1 MKSGVNNALVS
12 IIVPVYCCED
22 SLSRTVKALL
32 AQTYRPIEII
42 LVDDGSNDMSG
53 IMCDC
58 YAEKHKEIVAYHQKH
73 QGVSAARNLGI
84 REAKGQY
91 IQFTDADDEPLPLLI
106 EQLVKTLETDKADM
120 AVCGYETVEGK
131 RIRKQDFRDL
141 HSVLHGDC
149 RRDLSRILRDNILSV
164 TWNKLYRK
172 ERIRHMYD
180 ESLILCED
188 SVFCTRYF
196 INNRTVGVCH
206 KVLYR
211 YHLNKKANDI
221 RTRRIFGYSGIKKY
235 FYYNWKLTQ
244 EIRDTKMRESVTQHI
259 YKVFFYGIY
268 TYIFEQAGNL
278 GYGNAIAKYA
288 INDILNDSLYQK
300 VIRRMKHTYLKEKI
314 YKTVSVLRSFYVL
327 SAVIYMREKIM
338 ILFKKR
344 YEMQK

>member
-1 MKSGVNNALVS
+1 MNIEANNTLVS
-12 IIVPVYCCED
+12 IIVPVYQCEN

-42 LVDDGSNDMSG
+42 LVDDGSSDMSG

-58 YAEKHKEIVAYHQKH
+58 YAEKYKEVVVYHQKH

-84 REAKGQY
+84 CEAKGQY

-106 EQLVKTLETDKADM
+106 EKLVKTLETYKTDM
-120 AVCGYETVEGK
+120 AVCGYEIVEGK
-131 RIRKQDFRDL
+131 HIRKQNFRGL

-149 RRDLSRILRDNILSV
+149 EHDLSRILKDNILSV

-172 ERIRHMYD
+172 ECIRHMYD

-188 SVFCTRYF
+188 SVFCSRYF
-196 INNRTVGVCH
+196 LNNRTVGICH
-206 KVLYR
+206 EILYR
-211 YHLNKKANDI
+211 YHLNKRANDI
-221 RTRRIFGYSGIKKY
+221 RTRRILGYPGIKKY
-235 FYYNWKLTQ
+235 FYYNWKLAL
-244 EIRDTKMRESVTQHI
+244 EISDSKMRENVAQHI

-268 TYIFEQAGNL
+268 TYIFEQAAKF

-300 VIRRMKHTYLKEKI
+300 VIRRIKHTNLKEKI
-314 YKTVSVLRSFYVL
+314 YKTVSFIRSFYIL

-338 ILFKKR
+338 LLF
-344 YEMQK
+344 